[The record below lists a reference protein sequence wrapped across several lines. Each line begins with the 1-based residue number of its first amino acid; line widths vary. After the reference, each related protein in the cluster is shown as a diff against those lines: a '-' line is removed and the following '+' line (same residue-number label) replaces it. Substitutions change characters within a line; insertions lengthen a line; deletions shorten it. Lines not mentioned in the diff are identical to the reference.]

1 MTCYAPLLARE
12 GHWQWKPDLIWFDN
26 DGVYGTPSYYVQRIF
41 ARNRGDH
48 AAAAKSDDPRIKLAA
63 SVTEDGSE
71 LILKAVNI
79 SGEDIE
85 TEIETDE
92 VYASCEVTELKAEP
106 EDENSMAEPH
116 RVFPSVRPC
125 GPCGRHRIAAYSVNI
140 FRFKK

>member
-1 MTCYAPLLARE
+1 MLHIVKRTASQPWLCLL
-12 GHWQWKPDLIWFDN
+12 
-26 DGVYGTPSYYVQRIF
+26 YTS
-41 ARNRGDH
+41 
-48 AAAAKSDDPRIKLAA
+48 
-63 SVTEDGSE
+63 
-71 LILKAVNI
+71 KAVNI

-116 RVFPSVRPC
+116 KVFPSVRS
-125 GPCGRHRIAAYSVNI
+125 CGRCRIAAYSVNI